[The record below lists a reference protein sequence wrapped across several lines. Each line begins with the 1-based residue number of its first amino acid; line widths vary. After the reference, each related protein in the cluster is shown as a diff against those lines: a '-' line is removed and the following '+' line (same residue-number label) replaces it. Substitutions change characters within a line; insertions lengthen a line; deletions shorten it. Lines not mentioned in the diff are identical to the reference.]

1 MTEPIETAETKYA
14 SLVEKK
20 KEVLTVTEGK
30 GLYNI
35 VDDKQKIISIKK
47 GEL

>member
-1 MTEPIETAETKYA
+1 MTEPIEIAKTKNA
-14 SLVEKK
+14 TLDEKK

-30 GLYNI
+30 ELYNI